1 MYRDGGSSHDW
12 SAWKWMWPK
21 LLFMRDEWWRPK
33 QFMGVAKSVHG
44 GVAKDNAWG
53 ATSLHIL

>member
-1 MYRDGGSSHDW
+1 
-12 SAWKWMWPK
+12 MWPK